1 MTMIDPQD
9 AFRAA
14 INVLRDSV
22 ESGKMP
28 SGIALWP
35 RVSDL
40 HARAANC
47 LETMLKE
54 AEDAVDGSTYFR

>member
-9 AFRAA
+9 ALRAA

-54 AEDAVDGSTYFR
+54 AEDAVDG